1 MTTTLPDNVP
11 SYIYGSDA
19 GPDQWYYDG
28 KSLCH
33 NRRGTK
39 FPDLPSLYE
48 LRTQQ
53 RIGIQITENGELN
66 IFIDGNY
73 MKTVASGLPVHQAI
87 FGVVDVRSICTKI
100 KSEILSG
107 ELDGVCMDVC
117 TCINTFLMGLFE
129 VHIQWWTQGGF
140 FGCSGN
146 PLFDKTSCGYIRAR

>member
-11 SYIYGSDA
+11 SYLSGLDA
-19 GPDQWYYDG
+19 GPDQWYYIDQ
-28 KSLCH
+28 SLWH
-33 NRRGTK
+33 NRKQTI

-53 RIGIQITENGELN
+53 RVGIQITENGELN

-73 MKTVASGLPVHQAI
+73 KKTVATGLPVHQAI
-87 FGVVDVRSICTKI
+87 FGVMNVRGNCTKF

-117 TCINTFLMGLFE
+117 
-129 VHIQWWTQGGF
+129 
-140 FGCSGN
+140 S
-146 PLFDKTSCGYIRAR
+146 